1 MIDILLTAFFLSL
14 VLVGIHSFYG
24 LEIIKRGIIFTDLA
38 IGQAAA
44 LGAAASLFFLDGAF
58 IYPLSLS
65 FALAGGLAIALGSR
79 RSGHLEAFIGLM
91 YAFSLSAVYILLS
104 RSPHGMEEF
113 QHLMASDIL
122 FTPLHE
128 VLITAAVYTG
138 IGLFLFIFYRRA
150 KGFARD
156 AIFFVTFAVTVT
168 SSVRLAG
175 VLIVFALLVSPALI
189 AGMMKGGNALI
200 RAWIIGTSVNIVAI
214 AVSYTFDLPTG
225 YTLVC
230 AHAFLAL
237 CISLVV
243 RQRPAG

>member
-1 MIDILLTAFFLSL
+1 MIDILLTAFLLSV

-44 LGAAASLFFLDGAF
+44 LGAAASLFFLDGAYL
-58 IYPLSLS
+58 YPVSLF
-65 FALAGGLAIALGSR
+65 FALSAGLAIALGSR
-79 RSGHLEAFIGLM
+79 RSQHLEAFIGLM

-113 QHLMASDIL
+113 QRLMASDIL
-122 FTPLHE
+122 FTPLRE
-128 VLITAAVYTG
+128 VLVTALIYSG
-138 IGLFLFIFYRRA
+138 IGLFLFLFYRKAR
-150 KGFARD
+150 GFARD

-189 AGMMKGGNALI
+189 AGMTKKGNALV
-200 RAWIIGTSVNIVAI
+200 RAWTIGTAVNIAAI
-214 AVSYTFDLPTG
+214 AASYEFDLPTG

-237 CISLVV
+237 CVSLIVK
-243 RQRPAG
+243 R